1 MPVEP
6 PAEAMRPPAPA
17 FQSATS
23 FLKSTAPPTD
33 PSSSSK
39 SSSAASASSFR
50 NASGGQPRVRDTSES
65 QGASGAAA
73 AQPQAQAGASRPINR
88 PAASKSSIV
97 YNSVQRRNPVLGAI
111 RSVGIEIGD
120 IPADY
125 QVGAHNG
132 VLFLSLKYHR
142 LHPEYIHQRIEK
154 VKNMYNLRIIL
165 VLCDVSEH
173 HQSLRELSKI
183 ALINDFTIF
192 VAWSND
198 EIAQY
203 LVTFKQ
209 FEHKSADMLKEK
221 VQQTYHD
228 QLQHVLT
235 SGRKVNKTDADNLA
249 AEFGSFDS
257 MSRKSAKALS
267 NVKGL
272 GATKV
277 TSLIDA
283 FNKPFLVGG
292 LKRPEKT
299 AAESASAIAI
309 ASGSGSGSG
318 TGRGREESIFVGSS
332 SPVLDPGAGGEAEGE
347 GVWRDPLDDDDE
359 EGEGEGPAAKRSRM
373 DDQ

>member
-1 MPVEP
+1 MSNPGQP
-6 PAEAMRPPAPA
+6 TGDSAMGPPA

-23 FLKSTAPPTD
+23 FLKSTETLAGPGAP
-33 PSSSSK
+33 
-39 SSSAASASSFR
+39 SFR
-50 NASGGQPRVRDTSES
+50 NASGGLPQVRDSEDS
-65 QGASGAAA
+65 NSDTQPQGGPSAPPV
-73 AQPQAQAGASRPINR
+73 QPQAGSSRPINR
-88 PAASKSSIV
+88 PASSKSSIV

-132 VLFLSLKYHR
+132 VLFLRQCSLKYHR

-154 VKNMYNLRIIL
+154 MKNMYNLRIIL
-165 VLCDVSEH
+165 VLCDVNEH

-183 ALINDFTIF
+183 AIINDFTVF
-192 VAWSND
+192 VAWSNE

-209 FEHKSADMLKEK
+209 FEHKSADMLKER

-235 SGRKVNKTDADNLA
+235 SGKKVNKTDANNLA
-249 AEFGSFDS
+249 AEFGSLDN

-277 TSLIDA
+277 TSLVDA

-299 AAESASAIAI
+299 TSPRGQQ
-309 ASGSGSGSG
+309 GS
-318 TGRGREESIFVGSS
+318 EESIYVGSS
-332 SPVLDPGAGGEAEGE
+332 PDPSVAQDGVNGADGEMDGAA
-347 GVWRDPLDDDDE
+347 VWRDPLDDDDE
-359 EGEGEGPAAKRSRM
+359 VEVPSPKRTRV
-373 DDQ
+373 DDV

>member
-1 MPVEP
+1 MSNPGRP
-6 PAEAMRPPAPA
+6 TGDSAMGPPA

-23 FLKSTAPPTD
+23 VLKSTETLAAP
-33 PSSSSK
+33 
-39 SSSAASASSFR
+39 SFR
-50 NASGGQPRVRDTSES
+50 NASGGQPQVRDSEDS
-65 QGASGAAA
+65 SSDTQPEGGPSAPPV
-73 AQPQAQAGASRPINR
+73 QPQAGSSRPINR
-88 PAASKSSIV
+88 PASSKSSIV
-97 YNSVQRRNPVLGAI
+97 YNSVQRRNPVLGAM

-125 QVGAHNG
+125 QVPSNEQC
-132 VLFLSLKYHR
+132 SLKYHR

-154 VKNMYNLRIIL
+154 MKNMYNLRIIL
-165 VLCDVSEH
+165 VLCDVNEH

-183 ALINDFTIF
+183 AIINDFTVF
-192 VAWSND
+192 VAWSNE

-209 FEHKSADMLKEK
+209 FEHKSADMLKER

-235 SGRKVNKTDADNLA
+235 SGKKVNKTDADNLA
-249 AEFGSFDS
+249 AEFGSLDN

-277 TSLIDA
+277 TSLVDA

-292 LKRPEKT
+292 LKRPE
-299 AAESASAIAI
+299 
-309 ASGSGSGSG
+309 
-318 TGRGREESIFVGSS
+318 RRQQGREESIYVGSS
-332 SPVLDPGAGGEAEGE
+332 PDPSVAQDGVNGADGEMDEAV
-347 GVWRDPLDDDDE
+347 VWRDPLDDDDE
-359 EGEGEGPAAKRSRM
+359 EEAPSPKRTRV
-373 DDQ
+373 DDV